1 MIPKPILK
9 SLITRRIGDS
19 KVLLKNRRYPA
30 AIYMSGY
37 ALELAL
43 KYRISSLMK
52 FNAGFP
58 ENKTEF
64 NQYYSDTKKVILRSN
79 INELRDIRHHKL
91 QALLKYS
98 GEQVNIETHFITAWD
113 FVKDWN
119 PEMRY
124 SNDTIRKQK
133 AADFLKFVRIIVN
146 EIM

>member
-1 MIPKPILK
+1 MISKPVLK

-19 KVLLKNRRYPA
+19 KVLLRNRRYPA
-30 AIYMSGY
+30 TIYMSGY

-52 FNAGFP
+52 FNDGFP
-58 ENKTEF
+58 ENKAEF
-64 NQYYSDTKKVILRSN
+64 NLYYSDTKKIVLRSN

-91 QALLKYS
+91 PTLLRYS
-98 GEQVNIETHFITAWD
+98 GKQVNIETHFTTAWD
-113 FVKDWN
+113 FVKDWS

-124 SNDTIRKQK
+124 SNDTVRKQK
-133 AADFLKFVRIIVN
+133 AEDFLKYVRVIIN

>member
-1 MIPKPILK
+1 MIPKPVLK
-9 SLITRRIGDS
+9 SLITRRIEDS
-19 KVLLKNRRYPA
+19 KVLLNNHRYPA
-30 AIYMSGY
+30 TVYMSGY

-52 FNAGFP
+52 LNAGFP

-64 NQYYSDTKKVILRSN
+64 NLYHTDTKKVTLRNN

-91 QALLKYS
+91 AVLLRYS
-98 GEQVNIETHFITAWD
+98 GEQVNIETHFGTAWD
-113 FVKDWN
+113 FVKDWS

-124 SNDTIRKQK
+124 SNSIVRKQK
-133 AADFLKFVRIIVN
+133 AEDFLKYVRIIVN